1 MLTDASKAC
10 SSFSA
15 WVPLSMPFGRPKIY
29 ARWCEPERRS
39 TPDRRSPISFYAS
52 HSSPTS
58 GRDPDLGFS
67 ARSGRIVRVLEFAG
81 VAIQMGAF
89 AGGFSVFP
97 IVRVSQ
103 AVGATR
109 PLWPAQSK
117 LPSTRSIQLVVTN
130 MAGRCSELIQT
141 RR

>member
-1 MLTDASKAC
+1 
-10 SSFSA
+10 
-15 WVPLSMPFGRPKIY
+15 
-29 ARWCEPERRS
+29 
-39 TPDRRSPISFYAS
+39 
-52 HSSPTS
+52 
-58 GRDPDLGFS
+58 
-67 ARSGRIVRVLEFAG
+67 
-81 VAIQMGAF
+81 MGAF